1 MPDKS
6 TLRLLLA
13 TNDDSLATEL
23 RGAGMD
29 VTQTPD
35 GFDAIRLAMELQP
48 DAVVLDRT
56 TTGLPVPTVGV
67 WLKLHPLTH
76 LLPTIGL
83 SGDMNGWQEAELD
96 ASVNRSE
103 AVERLADITSN
114 LVEAT
119 AKRHGLQESPDL
131 PDFDPLS
138 ITLDLIEIYR
148 ERLGLA
154 SAMIRLASLQHDL
167 GDFGYTIKS
176 TLEAAGQAL
185 LSPLVGIVLL
195 RERSHYVLV
204 RQGGL
209 TKTDVHQFEQYSLEQ
224 LAFYGEKLAVHF
236 EIEDQY
242 VFGRRRLIW
251 TTDPPSTTR
260 RFFGHPIYSRGRLLG
275 FLGGME
281 PEDEEQKVF
290 YAGLLPDLAAQI
302 ALLLVNVDL
311 LSAHDSYVEE
321 LASILR
327 AAIETSSISPLSDTS
342 SRSFL
347 LQFLLI
353 VLELCHT
360 DRGCVVLLDDERG
373 SVSEVAALGCEE
385 SEIISAHLRRG
396 RTVAEEIPYL
406 NSGEVIA
413 DTVYYVNGKCNRLV
427 TPLTAG
433 EKVIGALVMLD
444 YMSKLSPRMIEALK
458 TLASLAGYFLYNRW
472 LHQKSIRSSIIED
485 QLKIARETQAEML
498 PEEHPHIPTYDIFGR
513 SVPAREVGGDF
524 FDYLPRDDSTCIAIA
539 DVCGK
544 SIPASLLMTMTR
556 ALFVAACEHFDG
568 PDQMLKDVNSHLAQ
582 RIGRGQF
589 VTASLLQIAPG
600 EVTYAS
606 AGHQPL
612 LVYRAEKNDFEEIDA
627 DGIALGIV
635 PSVDFERVSVDLN
648 PGDIALMY
656 TDGLNEAMN
665 PDRVQFGY
673 GNIRAVIRENS
684 TRSAMEIVYALFDA
698 IAQHAEGTD
707 QFDDT
712 TIVAIKRKPKE
723 ERDNAARENKNKDAE
738 EDIKS

>member
-1 MPDKS
+1 VTVPDKS

-35 GFDAIRLAMELQP
+35 GFDTIRLAMELRP
-48 DAVVLDRT
+48 DAVVLDKT
-56 TTGLPVPTVGV
+56 TSGLPVPTVGV

-119 AKRHGLQESPDL
+119 SKQQELQDLPDL

-185 LSPLVGIVLL
+185 LSPLVGIILL

-209 TKTDVHQFEQYSLEQ
+209 TKTDVHQFEQFSLEQ
-224 LAFYGEKLAVHF
+224 LAFYGDKHF

-242 VFGRRRLIW
+242 VFGRRRLTW
-251 TTDPPSTTR
+251 TTDPPSITHK
-260 RFFGHPIYSRGRLLG
+260 FFGHPIYSRGRLIG

-281 PEDEEQKVF
+281 PEDEGQKVF
-290 YAGLLPDLAAQI
+290 YAGLLPDLTAQI

-433 EKVIGALVMLD
+433 DKVIGALVMLD
-444 YMSKLSPRMIEALK
+444 YLSKLSPRMIEALK
-458 TLASLAGYFLYNRW
+458 TLSSLAGYFLYNRW

-498 PEEHPHIPTYDIFGR
+498 PEEHPAIPKYDIFGR

-524 FDYLPRDDSTCIAIA
+524 FDYLSRDRSTFIAIA

-556 ALFVAACEHFDG
+556 ALFVAGCEHFED
-568 PDQMLKDVNSHLAQ
+568 PDRVLRDVNSHLAQ

-600 EVTYAS
+600 EVSYAS

-635 PSVDFERVSVDLN
+635 PSVDFERVTVDLN

-673 GNIRAVIRENS
+673 GNVRAVVRENAN
-684 TRSAMEIVYALFDA
+684 RSAMEIVYALFDA

-712 TIVAIKRKPKE
+712 TIVAIKKKPRE
-723 ERDNAARENKNKDAE
+723 DRDNAAGEDKIKDAR
-738 EDIKS
+738 EDRES